1 MESLLITKEQGW
13 GEALPEKSMKITTDV
28 MTQNSQGSMT
38 PLQSLRYG
46 VSQHPTRVRPQE
58 NLRNSFRSAGWL
70 GNVSTSVL
78 PHLPGQ
84 G

>member
-38 PLQSLRYG
+38 PPAKSEVWSL
-46 VSQHPTRVRPQE
+46 PTHYSCQTTKKKKK
-58 NLRNSFRSAGWL
+58 N
-70 GNVSTSVL
+70 
-78 PHLPGQ
+78 
-84 G
+84 